1 VSEGNGEVVG
11 DKPPLPRT
19 IELAWGLRER
29 RGRGPR
35 RGLSLERV
43 VAAGIRVALTEGIGA
58 LSMARVAAELG
69 VATMSL
75 YRYVAAKDELLT
87 LMVDTAL
94 GPPPASVMDQ
104 TGWRAGMTA
113 WAEGVRAAYLRH
125 PWALRVPVTAPPLGP
140 NNIAW
145 LEAAFRALAGT
156 PLTDLQKLRMVTLIS
171 FFVRSEVTLLLD
183 FLAGGAGAAGAVGEK
198 PSTAGYGAMLAQ
210 LTDPLHFPALH
221 KVIAS
226 GGFEDDEG
234 PDAQF
239 DFGLECILDGV
250 EALVRKTPPALS
262 RPARSGHPGSA

>member
-1 VSEGNGEVVG
+1 VSEGNGEVRG
-11 DKPPLPRT
+11 NKPALPPV

-29 RGRGPR
+29 TGRGTR

-43 VAAGIRVALTEGIGA
+43 VAAGIKVALTEGIGA

-94 GPPPASVMDQ
+94 GPPPASVLDQ
-104 TGWRAGMTA
+104 TGWRAGTTA
-113 WAEGVRAAYLRH
+113 WAEGARAAYLRH
-125 PWALRVPVTAPPLGP
+125 PWALRVAVTAPPLGP
-140 NNIAW
+140 NSIAW

-156 PLTDLQKLRMVTLIS
+156 PLTDLQKLRMVTLIT
-171 FFVRSEVTLLLD
+171 FFVRSEVTLTLD
-183 FLAGGAGAAGAVGEK
+183 VVAGGAGAADEK
-198 PSTAGYGAMLAQ
+198 PSTSGYAAMLAQ

-221 KVIAS
+221 KMIAS
-226 GGFEDDEG
+226 GGFEDDTG

-239 DFGLECILDGV
+239 NFGLECILDGV

-262 RPARSGHPGSA
+262 RPARSGNPGSA

>member
-1 VSEGNGEVVG
+1 MSRGNGEVDG
-11 DKPPLPRT
+11 KPVLPPV

-29 RGRGPR
+29 PGRGTR
-35 RGLSLERV
+35 RGLSLDRV
-43 VAAGIRVALTEGIGA
+43 VAAGIKVALTEGTGA

-69 VATMSL
+69 AATMSL

-94 GPPPASVMDQ
+94 GPPPGSVLDQ

-125 PWALRVPVTAPPLGP
+125 PWALRVPVMGPPLGP

-145 LEAAFRALAGT
+145 LEAALRALAGT
-156 PLTDLQKLRMVTLIS
+156 PLADLQKLRLVTLIS
-171 FFVRSEVTLLLD
+171 FFVRSELTLSLD
-183 FLAGGAGAAGAVGEK
+183 VVAETAGPAGEE
-198 PSTAGYGAMLAQ
+198 PSPAGYGAMLAQ
-210 LTDPLHFPALH
+210 LTDPLRFPALH

-226 GGFEDDEG
+226 GGFEGDKC

-239 DFGLECILDGV
+239 NFGLECILDGV
-250 EALVRKTPPALS
+250 DALVHKTPA
-262 RPARSGHPGSA
+262 ARSRLARSSHRGSG